1 MISWSRWLRF
11 SSCSCCF
18 PSHLIN
24 GSGSGAAGCLGHS
37 RHGLPRRPVQPACSP
52 NGECYA
58 LLGWLSLRPVQAGH
72 GAITN
77 CLQKRG
83 GGHVPRSH
91 PSPNRTGREG
101 QLEPRTLPLRSARDI
116 DRPINSETGFEDTA
130 DREPCQ
136 RAGGPGCTSR
146 RHPGLPWARVPFS
159 SSKAQSVAG
168 SRARHGTQP
177 GIGIIQ
183 PGIRYCRAYRP
194 NPPPPGPLL

>member
-1 MISWSRWLRF
+1 MAYRDGRSNRPAPPTVHATHRWAGFPCGRYRPGLELSRTAYR
-11 SSCSCCF
+11 S
-18 PSHLIN
+18 
-24 GSGSGAAGCLGHS
+24 AAVDV
-37 RHGLPRRPVQPACSP
+37 LP
-52 NGECYA
+52 
-58 LLGWLSLRPVQAGH
+58 
-72 GAITN
+72 
-77 CLQKRG
+77 
-83 GGHVPRSH
+83 SH

-183 PGIRYCRAYRP
+183 PGIRYCRALTGPIRRHLGRCYKASGLVRP
-194 NPPPPGPLL
+194 YSDRACPCCSRLTG